1 MKLAAAY
8 RGRLARKE
16 VSQIRRYE
24 DASNLQRA
32 DEAAE
37 AARPK
42 PTKIYRPQGKSYSG
56 F

>member
-16 VSQIRRYE
+16 VSQIRRFEGATNKEREE
-24 DASNLQRA
+24 D
-32 DEAAE
+32 AAE